1 MLGLKRKPHR
11 GGEPD
16 ITPMID
22 VVFQL
27 IIFFMVTS
35 SFTPEQD
42 FFEIILP
49 KAKATQVIKEENTF
63 PIFIDKDG
71 VFYLPSIAEKKP
83 VPKNELAKLIL
94 QNHKDKTILIKAD
107 RKTPYEFITSLLEIL
122 HGLGLESFS
131 LGVEERT

>member
-1 MLGLKRKPHR
+1 MIGLKRKPHR
-11 GGEPD
+11 SSEAD

-49 KAKATQVIKEENTF
+49 KAKATHVIKEENTF
-63 PIFIDKDG
+63 PVFIDKDG
-71 VFYLPSIAEKKP
+71 VFYLPSLQEKKP
-83 VPKNELAKLIL
+83 VPKSDLARLIM
-94 QNHKDKTILIKAD
+94 QNHKDRTILIKAD
-107 RKTPYEFITSLLEIL
+107 KKTPYEFITALLEIL